1 MNGRIFYCEHTRIE
15 KLAPQR
21 IETKKEISSAISRI
35 CDNVRKSDKRIRHVG
50 YYDRFGR
57 ILYDSIGYETA
68 LENTEEMHIL
78 NGTTASMLNL
88 WRPAS
93 TLIGNVESFI
103 MNRHKVIGLIIPAK
117 HDNYFL
123 AIFEAKT
130 PITIV
135 EKTRVAIEEAMKGSR
150 RGTNNKNR
158 EEG

>member
-1 MNGRIFYCEHTRIE
+1 MATQKI
-15 KLAPQR
+15 A
-21 IETKKEISSAISRI
+21 TKKESSSAISTI
-35 CDNVRKSDKRIRHVG
+35 CDIVRKSDKRIRHVG

-57 ILYDSIGYETA
+57 MLYDSIGYKTA

-88 WRPAS
+88 WGPAS
-93 TLIGNVESFI
+93 TLIGKVESLTMKRQKI
-103 MNRHKVIGLIIPAK
+103 IGLIIPTK

-135 EKTRVAIEEAMKGSR
+135 EKTRVAIEESM
-150 RGTNNKNR
+150 RGLR
-158 EEG
+158 E